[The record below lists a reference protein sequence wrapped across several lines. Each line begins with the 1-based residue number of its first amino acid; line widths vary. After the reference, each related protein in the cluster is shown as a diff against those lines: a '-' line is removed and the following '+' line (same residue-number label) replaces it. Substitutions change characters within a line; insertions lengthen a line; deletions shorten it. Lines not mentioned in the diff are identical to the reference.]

1 MAAFFATKR
10 ILRLECRRFIFIEVV
25 EAVEVERLL
34 IRVLTVLAAMA
45 TCSYILVIRLGM
57 L

>member
-1 MAAFFATKR
+1 MAAFFATER
-10 ILRLECRRFIFIEVV
+10 ILRLECRCFIFIEVV

-34 IRVLTVLAAMA
+34 IRVLTVLAA
-45 TCSYILVIRLGM
+45 TSSYILVIRLGM

>member
-1 MAAFFATKR
+1 MAAFFATER
-10 ILRLECRRFIFIEVV
+10 ILRLECRCFIFIEIV

-45 TCSYILVIRLGM
+45 TSSYILVIRLGM